1 MKRIFEGQTDDP
13 RIKQETLEV
22 ETGSTGISFFI
33 QKFLMSGRKVYS
45 KILISKKEFI
55 EFMEKANEN

>member
-1 MKRIFEGQTDDP
+1 MKKEFEGQTDDP

-22 ETGSTGISFFI
+22 DTGSTGISFFI

-45 KILISKKEFI
+45 KILISKKELMDFL
-55 EFMEKANEN
+55 EGKE